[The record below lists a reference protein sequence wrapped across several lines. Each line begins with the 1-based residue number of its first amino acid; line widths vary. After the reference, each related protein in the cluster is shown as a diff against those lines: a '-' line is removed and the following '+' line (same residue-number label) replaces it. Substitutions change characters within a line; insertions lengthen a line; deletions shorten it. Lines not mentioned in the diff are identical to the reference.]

1 MLEPRQ
7 RVDTGAL
14 DLPLF
19 DDDPTAPED
28 EIVMRRPWWRRRW
41 LRVVS
46 GAVLVALVA
55 ATVVVVMNAHAA
67 AKPVTYQTQ
76 TVVQGNLALTVTGT
90 GPVQAATYN
99 LNFASSGRIAEID
112 VKVGQTVTVG
122 QVLAK
127 LDTTQLQDAL
137 NQAQI
142 QADEAFDQEQNAIN
156 NCNTEK
162 SPPPFCVQQAENQY
176 AASLAQLHT
185 AQDNLNNATLT
196 ASHAGV
202 VTAINGSVG
211 GTPGSGGGGSGSSS
225 TSGGFIQIA
234 DPNALTVAASINE
247 VDIGG
252 VAADQPVTFTVS
264 AYRNQVF
271 RGTVSTISPVGQTT
285 SNVVTYPVTITVDTT
300 RLGGAHLLTGMT
312 ATVTI
317 TTARRVNVV
326 LLPVSAITFARAA
339 ANPAA
344 GGFLTRAQ
352 ITDSLTKAQQMATTL
367 RQQNA
372 QIAADSPTPAWVME
386 RRNNQWVMK
395 PVVLGITNGSVYE
408 VLAGLDAGETVVI
421 GEQNGT
427 ITTSAGTTTGA
438 GRGGAGGG
446 LFGGFGGGG
455 AGGRGGN
462 GGAGGA
468 GGRGGVGGGVGGN
481 GGAGNG
487 N

>member
-28 EIVMRRPWWRRRW
+28 EMVVRRPWWRRRW
-41 LRVVS
+41 LRLVS
-46 GAVLVALVA
+46 GAMLVALVA
-55 ATVVVVMNAHAA
+55 ATAVVVMNARAA

-76 TVVQGNLALTVTGT
+76 TVAQGNLALTVTGT

-99 LNFASSGRIAEID
+99 FNFAVSGRIAEID
-112 VKVGQTVTVG
+112 VKVGQAVKVD

-137 NQAQI
+137 NSAQI
-142 QADEAFDQEQNAIN
+142 QANEAFDQEQNAIN
-156 NCNTEK
+156 NCNTERT
-162 SPPPFCVQQAENQY
+162 PPPFCVQQAENQY
-176 AASLAQLHT
+176 AGALAQLQT

-211 GTPGSGGGGSGSSS
+211 STPGSGGGSGSSS

-247 VDIGG
+247 VDIGS
-252 VAADQPVTFTVS
+252 VAPDQPVTFTVS
-264 AYRNQVF
+264 AYRTQVF

-326 LLPVSAITFARAA
+326 LLPSSAITFARAA

-344 GGFLTRAQ
+344 GGFLTRTQ
-352 ITDSLTKAQQMATTL
+352 ITDSLTQAQQMATTL

-386 RRNNQWVMK
+386 RSNNQWVMK
-395 PVVLGITNGSVYE
+395 PVVLGLTNGSVYE

-455 AGGRGGN
+455 GAGGR

-468 GGRGGVGGGVGGN
+468 GGRGGAGGGAGGN